1 MTRARTALIIGGGIA
16 GPAAAMALQKAG
28 IDPVIYEARSGPA
41 DGVGS
46 FFTLAPNGADALHAI
61 DADAPATTA
70 GFPTSAI
77 ILRSGTGKYLGSAP
91 TAPADG
97 RPSQTLKRAD
107 LYRALHEEAARRGV
121 PIEQGKRLV
130 GAKQAG
136 DAVRAVFAD
145 GSQATGDLLIGCD
158 GVHSAL
164 RRIIDPAAPSPSYAG
179 LVNTGGYAPGVPVDT
194 LPGTYEMIFGKQ
206 AFFGYVVAPS
216 REVWWFAN
224 VPRRDEPAR
233 GELEAIPGDQWRR
246 RLLQVYAADAG
257 PAVSLIEATPGL
269 LAVSPIH
276 TMPHLPAWHAGR
288 MIVIGDAAHAPSP
301 SSGQGASLSIE
312 DAVVLAQCLRDLPG
326 PEQAFARFET
336 LRRPRAEKIIKAA
349 ARINNS
355 KAAGPVARSVRDA
368 VLPLILRAAANS
380 KQARL
385 PFDHHIDWNT
395 PVTAATASR

>member
-1 MTRARTALIIGGGIA
+1 VGVFHD
-16 GPAAAMALQKAG
+16 KAG
-28 IDPVIYEARSGPA
+28 GVAKGRNHDPCPYRPDHRRRHRRPGRS
-41 DGVGS
+41 DGVAEGR
-46 FFTLAPNGADALHAI
+46 HR
-61 DADAPATTA
+61 
-70 GFPTSAI
+70 FPTSAI
-77 ILRSGTGKYLGSAP
+77 TLRSGTGKYLGSAP

-179 LVNTGGYAPGVPVDT
+179 LVNTGGYAPGVPVD
-194 LPGTYEMIFGKQ
+194 
-206 AFFGYVVAPS
+206 
-216 REVWWFAN
+216 
-224 VPRRDEPAR
+224 
-233 GELEAIPGDQWRR
+233 
-246 RLLQVYAADAG
+246 
-257 PAVSLIEATPGL
+257 
-269 LAVSPIH
+269 
-276 TMPHLPAWHAGR
+276 
-288 MIVIGDAAHAPSP
+288 
-301 SSGQGASLSIE
+301 
-312 DAVVLAQCLRDLPG
+312 
-326 PEQAFARFET
+326 
-336 LRRPRAEKIIKAA
+336 
-349 ARINNS
+349 S

-380 KQARL
+380 KQARQ